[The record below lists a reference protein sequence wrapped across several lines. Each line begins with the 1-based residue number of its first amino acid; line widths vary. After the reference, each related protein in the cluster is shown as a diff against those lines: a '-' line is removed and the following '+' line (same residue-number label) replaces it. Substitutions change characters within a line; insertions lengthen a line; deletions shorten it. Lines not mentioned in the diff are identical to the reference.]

1 MHENIE
7 RLLNAMTKAV
17 EALVEMVECEEL
29 THNIDKQIDIIWSVM
44 ETEAEV
50 AEYIDNF
57 SFAEVNLQAVKS
69 SKEKFIEINQ
79 KILMHIQKKQL
90 HGYNLE
96 GVRNTVQLEI
106 ETLRKE
112 TSLM

>member
-7 RLLNAMTKAV
+7 RLLNATTKAV

-96 GVRNTVQLEI
+96 GIRNTVQLEI

>member
-90 HGYNLE
+90 QGYNLE
-96 GVRNTVQLEI
+96 GIRNTVQLEI